1 MNGNMSV
8 LNRTAVGLLLISV
21 LWAAGCGTGS
31 REEDSAA
38 ASRNRSPD
46 SVSLRN
52 QSDRLVHVTVTWE
65 GNRDYPL
72 DLTLRSGEI
81 EQLPF
86 ENHVVITFR
95 SLGEV
100 LRRPLIAGRIYS
112 FRMSE
117 NGRLMLETDWP
128 GGEHPEN
135 LAPFLA
141 TPMEVV
147 DGMLDL
153 AGVTAEDLI
162 CDLGSGDG
170 RIPIRAAL
178 RFGAHGLG
186 IEYNPG
192 LVEESR
198 AAARSAG
205 VADRVEFTLGDV
217 LKADFSQATVVTIYL
232 LSSSNRKLRPQLE
245 RQLKRGTR
253 VVTHDFPIPGWER
266 RLVRKQTLERD
277 GRTHTL
283 FLYRR

>member
-1 MNGNMSV
+1 MSV
-8 LNRTAVGLLLISV
+8 LNRTAVGLLLISA
-21 LWAAGCGTGS
+21 LWAAGCGTGN
-31 REEDSAA
+31 REEDAA
-38 ASRNRSPD
+38 PASRNLSPEG
-46 SVSLRN
+46 VSIRN
-52 QSDRLVHVTVTWE
+52 QSDRLVHFTVTWE
-65 GNRDYPL
+65 GDRGYPL

-95 SLGEV
+95 SRGEV
-100 LRRPLIAGRIYS
+100 LRRPLIEGRIYS
-112 FRMSE
+112 FRMTE
-117 NGRLMLETDWP
+117 NGRLILEADWP
-128 GGEHPEN
+128 GDQHPEN

-153 AGVTAEDLI
+153 AGVTADDLI

-198 AAARSAG
+198 AAARAAG
-205 VADRVEFTLGDV
+205 VADRVEFRLGDV

-232 LSSSNRKLRPQLE
+232 LSSSHQKLRPHLE
-245 RQLKRGTR
+245 RQLKRGTP

-266 RLVRKQTLERD
+266 RQVRKQTLVMG
-277 GRTHTL
+277 GRSHAL